1 MNIKQVGEQVG
12 MSPANIRYYE
22 SEGLIPPVKRTDAGL
37 RNFSETDIEFI
48 KFAQRMRFA
57 GMSIKNL
64 RHYVGL
70 VIEDKDETIP
80 ERIKL
85 FEKSRNELKEK
96 LDELQKDYDLMGE
109 KIKYYNSS
117 IRAAEKKVIGM
128 VNRKNWH

>member
-1 MNIKQVGEQVG
+1 MNIKQVGERVG

-22 SEGLIPPVKRTDAGL
+22 SEGLIPPVKRTDSGL
-37 RNFSETDIEFI
+37 RDFSEIDIEFI

-64 RHYVGL
+64 RRYVGL
-70 VIEDKDETIP
+70 VIEDNNETIP

-85 FEKSRNELKEK
+85 FEKSKDELKEK

-117 IRAAEKKVIGM
+117 IRGAEKKVIGM
-128 VNRKNWH
+128 KNRKN